1 MALLSPETPLA
12 VRPLALWS
20 RPRVRMGAVL
30 SGLCSSGHASPCPL
44 AGVEAPVGT
53 VSDLRLVEEA
63 GRRVR
68 LSWSAVPGAT
78 EYKVVVRN
86 NQGESVG
93 RGAGSAWGTPA
104 GWC

>member
-1 MALLSPETPLA
+1 M
-12 VRPLALWS
+12 
-20 RPRVRMGAVL
+20 
-30 SGLCSSGHASPCPL
+30 
-44 AGVEAPVGT
+44 GT

-68 LSWSAVPGAT
+68 LSWTGVPGAT

-93 RGAGSAWGTPA
+93 RGAGSTWGTPA